1 MLTDRIDIVNKRY
14 DEIYQMISNPE
25 IIADQ
30 KKYIE
35 LNKELKELSILVN
48 KGKLYKEAINQKDE
62 AEDYIKSS
70 NDTDMI
76 EMAKEQLEI
85 SKKSIEKLED
95 EIKILLIPKDPDD
108 TKNVLVEIRAGTGG
122 DEASIFAGDLFRM
135 YSKGFECS

>member
-1 MLTDRIDIVNKRY
+1 MLTDRIDIVKKRY

-35 LNKELKELSILVN
+35 LNKELKEISVLVN

-70 NDTDMI
+70 NDIDMI

-85 SKKSIEKLED
+85 SKKSI
-95 EIKILLIPKDPDD
+95 
-108 TKNVLVEIRAGTGG
+108 
-122 DEASIFAGDLFRM
+122 
-135 YSKGFECS
+135 